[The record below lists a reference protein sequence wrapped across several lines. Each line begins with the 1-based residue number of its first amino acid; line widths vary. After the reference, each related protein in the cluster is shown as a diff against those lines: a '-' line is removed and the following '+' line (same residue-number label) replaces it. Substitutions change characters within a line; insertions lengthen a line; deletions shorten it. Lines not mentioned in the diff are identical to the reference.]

1 MTKFIKN
8 LNVFLKD
15 RKIKNAYISLITG
28 WEKSKVSRI
37 LNGDVDLKMDD
48 AELLATSLGKDVLF
62 FLNDDETVYYS
73 TKENEQMA
81 FYAGHLEKHDK
92 KIAADL
98 LDMFRFYDALTD
110 LRV

>member
-8 LNVFLKD
+8 LNAFLTD
-15 RKIKNAYISLITG
+15 RKIKNAYISLVTG

-62 FLNDDETVYYS
+62 FLNDETVYQS
-73 TKENEQMA
+73 AKENEQMT
-81 FYAGHLEKHDK
+81 FYAGHLGKHDK
-92 KIAADL
+92 QIAADL
-98 LDMFRFYDALTD
+98 LDMFSFYDVLTN
-110 LRV
+110 LQL

>member
-15 RKIKNAYISLITG
+15 RKIKNAYISLVTG

-92 KIAADL
+92 KIATDL

>member
-15 RKIKNAYISLITG
+15 RKIKNAYISLVTG

-62 FLNDDETVYYS
+62 FLNDETVYQS
-73 TKENEQMA
+73 AKENEQMT
-81 FYAGHLEKHDK
+81 FYAGHLGKHDK
-92 KIAADL
+92 QIAADL
-98 LDMFRFYDALTD
+98 LDMFSFYDVLTN
-110 LRV
+110 LQL